1 MRLVQ
6 RQRNSELCV
15 PYTSSLA
22 CLEDERDLRKM
33 NQQTSVIYTWNEL
46 KAMGWSFRSP
56 DGMENR
62 RYIRPGIPT
71 KQKVGLTA
79 GVDFF
84 MDPSAASEYL
94 ASKAALSEGSKY
106 SEDSEESEDSE
117 DSEGSKDSDQ
127 NTQDDESPS
136 LL

>member
-1 MRLVQ
+1 
-6 RQRNSELCV
+6 
-15 PYTSSLA
+15 
-22 CLEDERDLRKM
+22 M

-94 ASKAALSEGSKY
+94 ASKAALSECSKY